1 MEREWRENG
10 ERMEREWGR
19 GEEGAMGDGR
29 EAGRRG
35 GRNPKRSEKW
45 IEREGRSRRGTVK
58 YSRRCAARIHEWQSD
73 GMKRVRGRSWDPQAG
88 RYTHPGG
95 TKQRGVGLQLIRSAL
110 NTERAGSPLPVPARP
125 SCSFSRPT
133 HFQRTPLPP
142 LSRHPP
148 ILYPHLLNIFM
159 PAFALGVVVLSE
171 GSAAARPPPIG
182 PIGTHPAAAATPR
195 EAVPTAPPH
204 RPARRQAA
212 EDQLM

>member
-110 NTERAGSPLPVPARP
+110 NARARRCLYLRDPPVP
-125 SCSFSRPT
+125 SLVLHTFSE
-133 HFQRTPLPP
+133 PLCR
-142 LSRHPP
+142 LSLATLPFLH
-148 ILYPHLLNIFM
+148 PHLLNIFM